1 LPISLEPNA
10 QDKAEGDDVVAAVV
24 ALTSGG
30 IKSAVAAARYAQD
43 HEVLLVHVDY
53 GQASARAERKLLH
66 PMADAFP
73 AGQALGIELPHV
85 KAVGPQTLAGD
96 CTLEVEP
103 EDLSPLAI
111 RGIMPLLIAVGLQ
124 CATRLGATVLT
135 TGLNEAP
142 AEEPSLLAA
151 ADGQPG
157 RAHEFIHTVGMM
169 IQAALPEKHSVC
181 VEAPLLEAS
190 YGEIIKLAMRFHV
203 PLEKTWSCL
212 GPGPRPC
219 AKCAA
224 CRARQNAFLD
234 ARLVDPATS
243 QVAVGP

>member
-1 LPISLEPNA
+1 M
-10 QDKAEGDDVVAAVV
+10 AAVV

-53 GQASARAERKLLH
+53 GQASAQAERKLLH

-73 AGQALGIELPHV
+73 SGQPLGIELPYV
-85 KAVGPQTLAGD
+85 KAVRPQALTADGI
-96 CTLEVEP
+96 LEGEP

-124 CATRLGATVLT
+124 CAARLGATVLT

-142 AEEPSLLAA
+142 AEEPSLLAS
-151 ADGQPG
+151 ADGRPG
-157 RAHEFIHTVGMM
+157 RAHEFIQTAQMM
-169 IQAALPEKHSVC
+169 IQTALPEKHPIRL
-181 VEAPLLEAS
+181 EAPLLDAS
-190 YGEIIKLAMRFHV
+190 YGEIIKLAMRFQV

-212 GPGPRPC
+212 GTGPRPC
-219 AKCAA
+219 TKCAA

-234 ARLVDPATS
+234 AHLVDPATS
-243 QVAVGP
+243 QVAVET

>member
-1 LPISLEPNA
+1 M
-10 QDKAEGDDVVAAVV
+10 AAVV

-73 AGQALGIELPHV
+73 AGQVVGIELPHV
-85 KAVGPQTLAGD
+85 KAVSPQALAAD
-96 CTLEVEP
+96 RTLEGEP
-103 EDLSPLAI
+103 EDLSPLAL

-124 CATRLGATVLT
+124 CAARLGATVLT

-142 AEEPSLLAA
+142 AEEASLLAST
-151 ADGQPG
+151 DGQPG
-157 RAHEFIHTVGMM
+157 RTHEFVQTVGMM
-169 IQAALPEKHSVC
+169 IETALPEKHPIRF
-181 VEAPLLEAS
+181 EAPLLEAS

-212 GPGPRPC
+212 GAGPRPC
-219 AKCAA
+219 ARCAA
-224 CRARQNAFLD
+224 CRARQNAFLN
-234 ARLVDPATS
+234 ARLVDPATA
-243 QVAVGP
+243 QVAVET